1 MEVKVLAPAT
11 ISAGSFTSRTNS
23 MTGRRQVLTT
33 DVLHW
38 LKGKLPGDGFCLLAI
53 TMEDLY
59 PEASW
64 NFVFGQASLDERV
77 GVYSFAR
84 YDPTF
89 YGEPQGKDHRAL
101 LLQRSIKVLTHE
113 TGQMFGLTHC
123 VYFNCVMNGSNHLQE
138 SDRRPLHLCPV
149 CLRKLH
155 FSVGFDV
162 VKRYAALAQ
171 FDRQAG
177 LEDEAAWLDRRLEKL
192 RHSAGN

>member
-1 MEVKVLAPAT
+1 MELKVLAPVT
-11 ISAGSFTSRTNS
+11 ISAGRFTSRTNS

-84 YDPTF
+84 YNPTF
-89 YGEPQGKDHRAL
+89 YGEPQGEDYPAL

-113 TGQMFGLTHC
+113 TGHMFGLTHC

-149 CLRKLH
+149 CLRKLQ

-162 VKRYAALAQ
+162 VKRYATLAQ

-177 LEDEAAWLDRRLEKL
+177 LEDEAAWLDRRLEKI